1 MAQVETK
8 ETRQDQ
14 VKELI
19 EKGGFTK
26 KAIADA
32 LGVPVNSVSSQ
43 LTYLRWKGN
52 FIMTDP
58 DTKVLSF
65 VTEEEMQAHEAAVKT
80 ARAAKAS
87 SASAKTP
94 QERANA
100 LAVTIK
106 RQETQFAGFLT
117 KISQIEADMLKDGE
131 AGKPEDEELVELLE
145 EAKANATLM
154 RIKIKRNKALAESLP
169 APAEVVVTE
178 SSDETGVDG
187 TDPEDDD
194 LE

>member
-26 KAIADA
+26 KAIAEA

-52 FIMTDP
+52 YIMTDP
-58 DTKVLSF
+58 ETKILSF
-65 VTEEEMQAHEAAVKT
+65 VTEEEMQAHETAVKT

-87 SASAKTP
+87 SASAKSP

-106 RQETQFAGFLT
+106 RQETQLTGFNA
-117 KISQIEADMLKDGE
+117 KVGQIEADMLKDEE

-178 SSDETGVDG
+178 PSDETGVD
-187 TDPEDDD
+187 DAEDDD